1 MVRGKQKIEAQKRAA
16 ERNEKPKGSQ
26 IEARSAGLKTICVVC
41 KAPLANHKQLVDHYG
56 SKHPKETPPPAP
68 ST

>member
-41 KAPLANHKQLVDHYG
+41 KVNFTYSIRSYFSCFGG
-56 SKHPKETPPPAP
+56 SFV
-68 ST
+68 